1 MRFMFLLMSAGALSI
16 AGTANA
22 QTGPAEPRVV
32 TAVGVPPKDGTPQ
45 PRAATV
51 EVFVAADGRVTR
63 VELIEPSGA
72 AAYDRD
78 VKLYAAQSRYL
89 PAISEAGVPTP
100 GSFKLRIASLEQGEE
115 TPPSKLPGSAFAR
128 TDAVDRESNRIHRMK
143 CKDFLWEYDLMK
155 EIAPQGDF
163 LHDRLF
169 DYSFAMYVAQ
179 RQPPVEQQQVMVKI
193 WPTLIAATI
202 GSCRSNPGGL
212 YWEDGFAATF
222 DATAAPQ

>member
-1 MRFMFLLMSAGALSI
+1 MRFFVCLMAASALLVAR
-16 AGTANA
+16 TANA

-32 TAVGVPPKDGTPQ
+32 TAVGVPPKDATPQ

-51 EVFVAADGRVTR
+51 EVFVGADGRVTK
-63 VELIEPSGA
+63 VVVIEPSGA
-72 AAYDRD
+72 PAYDKE
-78 VKLYAAQSRYL
+78 VKSYAAQSRYL

-100 GSFKLRIASLEQGEE
+100 GSFKLRVASLEQGEE

-143 CKDFLWEYDLMK
+143 CRDFLWEYDLMK

-179 RQPPVEQQQVMVKI
+179 RQPPVEQQQIMVQI

-202 GSCRSNPGGL
+202 ESCRTNPGGL

-222 DATAAPQ
+222 DATAAP